1 MNDGLQSGF
10 DAGLA
15 IVSESSDQGINVD
28 IVVLHL
34 GFCLL
39 RFDFGGWLD
48 QINLHFFLLF
58 C

>member
-1 MNDGLQSGF
+1 MNDGWQGGL
-10 DAGLA
+10 DVGLA
-15 IVSESSDQGINVD
+15 IVPEPSDQGINVN
-28 IVVLHL
+28 IVILHFS
-34 GFCLL
+34 FCLL